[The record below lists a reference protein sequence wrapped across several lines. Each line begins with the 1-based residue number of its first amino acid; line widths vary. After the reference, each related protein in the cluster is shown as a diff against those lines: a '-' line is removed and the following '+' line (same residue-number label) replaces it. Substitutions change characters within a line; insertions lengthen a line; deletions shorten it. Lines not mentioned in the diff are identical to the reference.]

1 MKRKKIKIK
10 EENFKIFFLFIIST
24 SFFIY
29 QYSTNW
35 SWDFSVYILNA
46 KYWFANGNYFEWL
59 RAPLTA
65 FLLGIFGLMNWN
77 LSPYIYII
85 FTSFLYLF
93 SCIKFEKTYIKKNS
107 LLFYALMLNP
117 YVLMYGLL
125 NGTELLSLSF
135 ILLFFSYLF
144 ENPIKSGISLGLAS
158 LARYTNLPLILFLLF
173 QKDLKKIL
181 ISLLFFV
188 LPFLP
193 WFYYNWLI
201 KGHVLTSIGN
211 SFALNIFFRD
221 YIHQPFNIFHILI
234 MTNFLLPFSLLGFRI
249 KTKNLKNV
257 KFQAIVL
264 LAVITLISYWKT
276 PLKEARYL
284 FNLVLPVAYFST
296 FEFFYL
302 EKRFK
307 ILRKVYVL
315 FPLLSIIFLLFL
327 GIKVTEF
334 PNLPKVDDCM
344 VASNLWVAFNWIGK
358 TAEPI
363 REEIILPKLNEG
375 YNVILYKK
383 NEGYEDLN
391 FSKELIVEENN
402 NFIWLRNKSVCKP
415 IQKVCA
421 TYLERLSKI
430 KSVDS
435 NPCKVLLPDKICD
448 FFTFL

>member
-1 MKRKKIKIK
+1 MKRKRIKIK
-10 EENFKIFFLFIIST
+10 EGDFKIFFLFIIST

-135 ILLFFSYLF
+135 VLLFFSYLF

-173 QKDLKKIL
+173 QKDLKKMF

-201 KGHVLTSIGN
+201 KGHALTSIGN
-211 SFALNIFFRD
+211 SFTLNIFLRN
-221 YIHQPFNIFHILI
+221 YTYQSFNFFHLLAA
-234 MTNFLLPFSLLGFRI
+234 TNFLLPFLIFGFEWAIKNFKKIKLEMLAVGLL
-249 KTKNLKNV
+249 
-257 KFQAIVL
+257 AIV
-264 LAVITLISYWKT
+264 TLVSYWAL
-276 PLKEARYL
+276 PVKECRYL
-284 FNLVLPVAYFST
+284 FNLTLPLAYFST
-296 FEFFYL
+296 FGFVRL
-302 EKRFK
+302 EKRFNLAK
-307 ILRKVYVL
+307 IYPIL
-315 FPLLSIIFLLFL
+315 PLLSIIFLGVL
-327 GIKVTEF
+327 GIKVTKF
-334 PNLPKVDDCM
+334 PSLPDVKECM
-344 VASNLWVAFNWIGK
+344 IASNLWVAFDWVGK
-358 TAEPI
+358 SAEPI
-363 REEIILPKLNEG
+363 REEEIFQKLNEG
-375 YNVILYKK
+375 YNVILYK
-383 NEGYEDLN
+383 NYGYKDLN
-391 FSKELIVEENN
+391 FSKELIVEDKDE
-402 NFIWLRNKSVCKP
+402 FIWLRNRSVCKP
-415 IQKVCA
+415 FQKVDL